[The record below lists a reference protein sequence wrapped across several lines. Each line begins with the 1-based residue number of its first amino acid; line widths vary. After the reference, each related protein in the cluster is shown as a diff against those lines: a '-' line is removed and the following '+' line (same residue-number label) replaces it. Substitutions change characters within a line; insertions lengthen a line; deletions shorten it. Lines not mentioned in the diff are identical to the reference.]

1 MKIIR
6 NKYIPFKRFDAMN
19 LFGMLFC
26 HPDTRLTPQLVNHER
41 IHTYQMLEMLV
52 IGFYLWYVIE
62 WFIRLFKR
70 GNAYF
75 NISFE
80 REAYRHMHDLEYL
93 KKRKHFAWWKY
104 LKKTASGG
112 LPRLFPEA
120 NSCAMALRHACCM
133 SSR

>member
-19 LFGMLFC
+19 LFGMLFFFFF
-26 HPDTRLTPQLVNHER
+26 TRLTPQLVNHER

-104 LKKTASGG
+104 LK
-112 LPRLFPEA
+112 
-120 NSCAMALRHACCM
+120 N
-133 SSR
+133 